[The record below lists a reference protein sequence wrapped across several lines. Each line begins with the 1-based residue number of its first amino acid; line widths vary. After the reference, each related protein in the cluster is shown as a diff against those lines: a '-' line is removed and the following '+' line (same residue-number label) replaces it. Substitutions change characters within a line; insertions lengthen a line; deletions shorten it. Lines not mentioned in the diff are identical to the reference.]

1 MVIAAKV
8 ETLWALGLR
17 CFPEMMRLFNVYAE
31 SIGGA
36 QEHIVLE
43 AIYQAMAEPEL
54 LFPPVAGVSKER
66 RRYGIAGC
74 PVVGLG
80 QA

>member
-36 QEHIVLE
+36 QS
-43 AIYQAMAEPEL
+43 YGR
-54 LFPPVAGVSKER
+54 AGTSLPTCCRSFQGASALWNCRVSCGR
-66 RRYGIAGC
+66 TGAG
-74 PVVGLG
+74 LS
-80 QA
+80 A